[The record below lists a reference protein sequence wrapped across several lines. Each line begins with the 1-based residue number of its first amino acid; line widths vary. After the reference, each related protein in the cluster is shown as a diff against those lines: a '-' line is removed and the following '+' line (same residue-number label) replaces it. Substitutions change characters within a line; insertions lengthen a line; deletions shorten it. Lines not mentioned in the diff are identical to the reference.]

1 MENSHETPHDS
12 RLPPKV
18 LLMLLALLMLLM
30 ALLVST
36 SAPGCKRSTSREDVT
51 EDKP

>member
-1 MENSHETPHDS
+1 MKNSYGALNDS

-18 LLMLLALLMLLM
+18 LLMLLALLMLLI
-30 ALLVST
+30 ALLVSS
-36 SAPGCKRSTSREDVT
+36 SAPRCKRSTSRQDVT